1 MKHQIQVDGETQTV
15 ALVGDIDLE
24 SSTQIREMLMDCVA
38 QSQKVVVDLSG
49 VTLIDSSGVASL
61 LEALQSAKKKGKK
74 LILFSVGS
82 SVMRVLKLARLETVF
97 TIEDSETGT

>member
-15 ALVGDIDLE
+15 ALIGDIDLE
-24 SSTQIREMLMDCVA
+24 SSTQIREMLIDCVA

-74 LILFSVGS
+74 LILSSVGN

>member
-74 LILFSVGS
+74 LILSSVGN